1 MTLVV
6 RNYIYKY
13 QGSSVQ
19 NFRPIGALEEDIL
32 HSHLSLQSILQGVL
46 EDILDSRMEYR

>member
-6 RNYIYKY
+6 RNDIYKY

>member
-6 RNYIYKY
+6 RNDIYKY

-32 HSHLSLQSILQGVL
+32 HSPLSLQSILQGVF
-46 EDILDSRMEYR
+46 EDTLYS